1 MNVFSKILTAI
12 SAVIA
17 IIGLIFIFAFFLLK
31 LLWAWTIPELF
42 PGAVE
47 AAFGTNLDKP
57 LIAPEISWGTAAKLA
72 IFLSFLGGFMKIKS
86 NKSK

>member
-1 MNVFSKILTAI
+1 MNLFSKILTGI

-31 LLWAWTIPELF
+31 LLWAWTIPDLF

-47 AAFGTNLDKP
+47 AVHGINSDKP